1 MKSKRTHK
9 RLIIETAVAAG
20 LELSGM
26 QLDTRCIITGTSSPA
41 PVTGMVPTR
50 FKGT

>member
-1 MKSKRTHK
+1 MKSAGTHK

-20 LELSGM
+20 LKMSEM
-26 QLDTRCIITGTSSPA
+26 QLDPRCITACTWK
-41 PVTGMVPTR
+41 PVTAMIPTR